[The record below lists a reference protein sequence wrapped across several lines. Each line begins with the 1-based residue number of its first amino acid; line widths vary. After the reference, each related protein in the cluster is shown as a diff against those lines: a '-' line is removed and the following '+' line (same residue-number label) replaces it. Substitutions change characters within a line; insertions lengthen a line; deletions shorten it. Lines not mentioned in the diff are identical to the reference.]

1 MSQRPAKKPGTSR
14 ETKDQTKDDQ
24 GPAKKPGAN
33 RETRSHQ
40 EPPETSRSQQEVPKT
55 TRNHQR
61 PSETTRDHQ
70 SHQGAR
76 ATREPER
83 ATRGTSIGNRK
94 KNQIRPRPKFAYKQA
109 QPPLLLSLLC
119 YYCSA
124 RNYPAQYSCSTAS
137 LTSTAHPVQMLLLAV
152 RMRELPHPP
161 LPCNARPRG
170 HEIHPTSPPPIL

>member
-70 SHQGAR
+70 SHQSHQGAR

-94 KNQIRPRPKFAYKQA
+94 KTRLDRGLSSHTSKPN
-109 QPPLLLSLLC
+109 PL
-119 YYCSA
+119 CSCPYFVTTA
-124 RNYPAQYSCSTAS
+124 PHATTPHSTVVA
-137 LTSTAHPVQMLLLAV
+137 
-152 RMRELPHPP
+152 P
-161 LPCNARPRG
+161 LP
-170 HEIHPTSPPPIL
+170 